1 VAATNNARICIL
13 FIPFV
18 LQKITAYEYIPAF
31 LGKKLPPYTG
41 YKVDVHPGVSHV
53 FQSSAFR
60 FGHTLIPPGIYRRDE
75 TCDFKKTN
83 GGKPAW
89 RLCAHWW
96 DSSVSEYDILV
107 HLKPLVIE

>member
-1 VAATNNARICIL
+1 M
-13 FIPFV
+13 
-18 LQKITAYEYIPAF
+18 
-31 LGKKLPPYTG
+31 PPYTG

-75 TCDFKKTN
+75 TCDFKKTY

-96 DSSVSEYDILV
+96 DSSVSEHDTFV
-107 HLKPLVIE
+107 HTSNTYRCTVRPAFVYPVYAPRKV